1 MTAPAPRADG
11 QPRLHVHKVGSHQW
25 NVDTGHNTLVLFA
38 APGMPQA
45 IKQAEHLLAPYR
57 H

>member
-1 MTAPAPRADG
+1 
-11 QPRLHVHKVGSHQW
+11 VGRHQW

-45 IKQAEHLLAPYR
+45 IEQVNHLLAPHR

>member
-11 QPRLHVHKVGSHQW
+11 QPRLHVHKVGRHHW